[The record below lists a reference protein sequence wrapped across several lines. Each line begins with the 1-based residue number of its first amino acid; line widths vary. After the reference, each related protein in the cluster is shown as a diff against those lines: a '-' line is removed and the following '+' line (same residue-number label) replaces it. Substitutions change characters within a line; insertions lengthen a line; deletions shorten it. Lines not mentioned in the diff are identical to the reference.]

1 MTGFVILIL
10 LVVVLPY
17 VYRWLRP
24 YIYRWMQR
32 RAENYMRRAMGMPPR
47 GKEGR
52 SQDRPRQERG
62 ETRGRSRGAR
72 PGYGRSA
79 YASADEPLIP
89 KEYAED
95 VTFTEIHSY
104 SEETVIGGEGG
115 HVDVKVESQVSDAEI
130 IEIKKGSRE

>member
-1 MTGFVILIL
+1 MTGFIILIL

-47 GKEGR
+47 GKERKEERSQGR
-52 SQDRPRQERG
+52 SRSRDES
-62 ETRGRSRGAR
+62 RGRSRG
-72 PGYGRSA
+72 YGQRA
-79 YASADEPLIP
+79 YASSDEPLIP

-95 VTFTEIHSY
+95 VSFTEMHSY
-104 SEETVIGGEGG
+104 SEDTVIGEDGG
-115 HVDVKVESQVSDAEI
+115 HVKVKVESQVSDAEI
-130 IEIKKGSRE
+130 IEIKRG